1 MHVYKYI
8 YICISIIVNTKLYA
22 QVDNLIKDHQSEN
35 PVKNMTKPLA
45 FLLSSSQKTINT
57 MTPTFWKYWYDLS
70 HGDILWM
77 AAKSCITKWMVE
89 THPK

>member
-1 MHVYKYI
+1 
-8 YICISIIVNTKLYA
+8 
-22 QVDNLIKDHQSEN
+22 
-35 PVKNMTKPLA
+35 MTKPLA